1 MIKSLRKR
9 HLQIWST
16 LMVLLP
22 AGIISARLA
31 TPKAATNTLLQPATA
46 AAYPFIIKTAQNK
59 NYTVNIRKD
68 KDSSYQLEWI
78 NKQILSV
85 PTCTIYSVPEG
96 SGDTKNGQLIG
107 RIEAM
112 VTYHFILPADASSI
126 RELLLYDFIH
136 GQVIDRIHF

>member
-9 HLQIWST
+9 HLQTWSM

-22 AGIISARLA
+22 AVIISARLA
-31 TPKAATNTLLQPATA
+31 TPNAAADTLLQPATTI
-46 AAYPFIIKTAQNK
+46 AYPLIVKTAEGN
-59 NYTVNIRKD
+59 NYTVHIRKD

-78 NKQILSV
+78 NKRILSV
-85 PTCTIYSVPEG
+85 ATCTIYSVPEG
-96 SGDTKNGQLIG
+96 SDDVRNGQLIG

-112 VTYHFILPADASSI
+112 GTYHFILPAGASSI

>member
-9 HLQIWST
+9 HLQIWSM

-22 AGIISARLA
+22 AGIVGARLA
-31 TPKAATNTLLQPATA
+31 TPKAVKETLLQPANT
-46 AAYPFIIKTAQNK
+46 AAYPLIVKTVETN
-59 NYTVNIRKD
+59 NYTVHIRKD
-68 KDSSYQLEWI
+68 KDSNFQLEWI

-96 SGDTKNGQLIG
+96 SNDVRNGQLIG

-112 VTYHFILPADASSI
+112 GTYHFVLPAGAASI